1 MDLEPHRASFER
13 LVRRCAYFPELL
25 SLPGFVSDTRFRQ
38 CGAEDAYLAVDEIES
53 PCSIRR
59 RRIRVSLTAISM
71 SEA

>member
-1 MDLEPHRASFER
+1 MVWNRTVPHLSDWYDD
-13 LVRRCAYFPELL
+13 VHIFPELL
-25 SLPGFVSDTRFRQ
+25 SLPVFVSDTRFRQ